1 MKSFGGFR
9 AEKLSSGRHIK
20 EEIAHEYCGAARM
33 SCIFDVPHSSALDH
47 NFSSSGVVFR
57 SRVQFHSSN
66 RSYRS
71 ERFATEPQGGNRAEI
86 FGPADL
92 RRRVT
97 LKSKQRAV
105 AHHPVTIISHF
116 KQPPATAF

>member
-1 MKSFGGFR
+1 MNSFGGFR

-20 EEIAHEYCGAARM
+20 EEIAREYCGAARM

-47 NFSSSGVVFR
+47 NFSSSGGVFR

-66 RSYRS
+66 RS

-97 LKSKQRAV
+97 LKSKQRVV

-116 KQPPATAF
+116 K